1 VPQARRCETAEIHLY
16 FFSVNSAA
24 SVVKDFYLPCWTLS
38 CRKYN
43 NPMQKLNEQFARPR
57 YDSGGFAG
65 IPNRITNA
73 FNTGDYDV
81 VVLFLV
87 DAFGWRFFERFQDAP
102 FIQRIAK
109 HGSIEKLTSQFPS
122 TTAAHVT
129 TIHTG
134 LPVGQSGVYEWYYYE
149 PQVDA
154 VIAPLLFSYAGKME
168 RDNLKPTGVQP
179 ATLYPK
185 GVFYPQLRKMGV
197 APYVFGNHDYT
208 PSTYSNIVMEG
219 AEMRGFKTL
228 SESLVNLGE
237 LIEKQTSPLFV
248 HLYFDKIDSLCH
260 QYGPASPQVETE
272 IETFLLIMEH
282 YFERVFKGKRI
293 LFLMTADHG
302 MAEVDPQTTIYLNT
316 HSNFQ
321 GFERFIK
328 TNKAGNLI
336 VPTGSA
342 RDMFLYIKDEMLD
355 EAQEFLS
362 SRLKGKAD
370 VVQTEALIA
379 DGYFGTNV
387 SSRFRERV
395 GNLIILPYRYESVW
409 WYEKDKFEQRF
420 YGHHGGLTPQEME
433 TILYSYKM
441 QDK

>member
-1 VPQARRCETAEIHLY
+1 
-16 FFSVNSAA
+16 
-24 SVVKDFYLPCWTLS
+24 
-38 CRKYN
+38 
-43 NPMQKLNEQFARPR
+43 MQKLNEQFTRPR

-81 VVLFLV
+81 IVLFLV

-109 HGSIEKLTSQFPS
+109 HGNIEKLTSQFPS

-154 VIAPLLFSYAGKME
+154 VIAPLLFSYAGKLE
-168 RDNLKPTGVQP
+168 RDTLKPTSVQP
-179 ATLYPK
+179 EALYPK
-185 GVFYPQLRKMGV
+185 GVFYPQLRRMGV
-197 APYVFGNHDYT
+197 RPYVFGSHDYT
-208 PSTYSNIVMEG
+208 PSTYSNIVMDG

-228 SESLVNLGE
+228 SESLVNLGQ

-260 QYGPASPQVETE
+260 QYGPTSPQVETE
-272 IETFLLIMEH
+272 IETFLLILEN

-302 MAEVDPQTTIYLNT
+302 MAEVDPQTTIYLNK
-316 HSNFQ
+316 HPSFN
-321 GFERFIK
+321 GIERFIK

-336 VPTGSA
+336 VPAGSA

-362 SRLKGKAD
+362 SRLEGKAD

-379 DGYFGTNV
+379 DGYFGPDV

-395 GNLIILPYRYESVW
+395 GNLVILSYLHESIW
-409 WYEKDKFEQRF
+409 WYEKEKFEQKF

-433 TILYSYKM
+433 TILYSYEVG
-441 QDK
+441 